1 MANTN
6 DVFDDL
12 LNSKESYFVP
22 GTEKKN
28 SNVAPN
34 VRGEFY
40 GHLQNA
46 TMKEVSWARD
56 GKKYKAVVYNYE
68 FLIDKANESQSYEY
82 TSYKDDKAMTASGKD
97 YIGRSYRSGGI
108 FRFLEPEEGDDFVS
122 NAEGN
127 KSYFR
132 FCETLNIDIEKKVV
146 QMDGQDVEV
155 KVLPSLSTSEIN
167 GKPAIA
173 IIDKGKPYT
182 TQDGKERTPYL
193 VKFIKAWEGGEAKSM
208 EAGDAI
214 PF

>member
-12 LNSKESYFVP
+12 LSNKQSYFVQ
-22 GTEKKN
+22 GDKKKS

-46 TMKEVSWARD
+46 TMKEVSW
-56 GKKYKAVVYNYE
+56 GKKGAMYKAVVYNYE
-68 FLIDKANESQSYEY
+68 FVIDKANENQTYEY
-82 TSYKDDKAMTASGKD
+82 NSYQDNSKMTSSGKD

-108 FRFLEPEEGDDFVS
+108 FRFLEPEEGDDFIS
-122 NAEGN
+122 NSEGN

-132 FCETLNIDIEKKVV
+132 FCETIGIDIEKKVV

-155 KVLPSLSTSEIN
+155 KVLPSLSTSDIN

-173 IIDKGKPYT
+173 VIDKGKPYT
-182 TQDGKERTPYL
+182 TQDGKERTPYV
-193 VKFIKAWEGGEAKSM
+193 VKFVKTWEGGESKSV

>member
-12 LNSKESYFVP
+12 LSNKQSYFVQ
-22 GTEKKN
+22 GDKKKS

-46 TMKEVSWARD
+46 TMKEVSW
-56 GKKYKAVVYNYE
+56 GKKGATYKAVVYNYE
-68 FLIDKANESQSYEY
+68 FVIDKANENQTYEY
-82 TSYKDDKAMTASGKD
+82 NSYQDNSKMTSSGKD
-97 YIGRSYRSGGI
+97 YIGRSYRSSGI
-108 FRFLEPEEGDDFVS
+108 FRFLEPEEGDDFIS
-122 NAEGN
+122 NSEGN

-132 FCETLNIDIEKKVV
+132 FCETIGIDIEKKVV

-155 KVLPSLSTSEIN
+155 KVLPSLSTSDIN

-173 IIDKGKPYT
+173 VIDKGKPYT
-182 TQDGKERTPYL
+182 TQDGKERTPYV
-193 VKFIKAWEGGEAKSM
+193 VKFVKTWEGGESKSV

>member
-12 LNSKESYFVP
+12 LNKKESYFVP
-22 GTEKKN
+22 GSSKGKK
-28 SNVAPN
+28 VIPN

-46 TMKEVSWARD
+46 TMKEVSWKRD

-68 FLIDKANESQSYEY
+68 FLIDGANESQSYTY
-82 TSYKDDKAMTASGKD
+82 TSYTDDKEMTASGKD
-97 YIGRSYRSGGI
+97 YIGRSYRSNGI

-122 NAEGN
+122 NSEGN

-132 FCETLNIDIEKKVV
+132 FCETLNVDIEKKVV

-193 VKFIKAWEGGEAKSM
+193 VKFIKTWEGGEAKSM

>member
-12 LNSKESYFVP
+12 LNNKESYFVP
-22 GTEKKN
+22 ESKKKS

-56 GKKYKAVVYNYE
+56 GKKYKAIVYNYE
-68 FLIDKANESQSYEY
+68 FIIDGANESQSYTY
-82 TSYKDDKAMTASGKD
+82 TSYTDDKEMTASGKD
-97 YIGRSYRSGGI
+97 YIGRSYRSNGI

-122 NAEGN
+122 NSEGN

-132 FCETLNIDIEKKVV
+132 FCETLNVDIEKKVV

-193 VKFIKAWEGGEAKSM
+193 VKFIKTWEGGEAKSM

>member
-12 LNSKESYFVP
+12 LNKKESYFVP
-22 GTEKKN
+22 GSSKGKK
-28 SNVAPN
+28 VAPN

-46 TMKEVSWARD
+46 TMKEVSWKRD

-68 FLIDKANESQSYEY
+68 FLIDGANESQSYTY
-82 TSYKDDKAMTASGKD
+82 TSYTDDKEMTASGKD
-97 YIGRSYRSGGI
+97 YIGRSYRSNGI

-122 NAEGN
+122 NSEGN

-132 FCETLNIDIEKKVV
+132 FCETLNVDIEKKVV

-193 VKFIKAWEGGEAKSM
+193 VKFIKTWEGGEAKSM